1 MSDSPLLSASLL
13 AAQSAGTGKAPAPR
27 PTADAAA
34 ARRTAEEFEAV
45 FLAQML
51 EYMVAGLDTA
61 GPFGGGHGE
70 EVFRSLLT
78 QEYGRSMARAGGV
91 GFADA
96 VQREILRLQEV
107 E

>member
-1 MSDSPLLSASLL
+1 MDDAALLTASLL
-13 AAQSAGTGKAPAPR
+13 AAKAAGTGKAQTPR
-27 PTADAAA
+27 PTADTGA

-51 EYMVAGLDTA
+51 EYMVAGLDTS

-78 QEYGRSMARAGGV
+78 QEYGRSIAKAGGV
-91 GFADA
+91 GLADA

>member
-1 MSDSPLLSASLL
+1 MDDAPLLTASLL
-13 AAQSAGTGKAPAPR
+13 AAKAAGTGKAPPPR
-27 PTADAAA
+27 PTSDAGV

-51 EYMVAGLDTA
+51 EYMVAGLDTS

-78 QEYGRSMARAGGV
+78 QEYGRAIAKAGGV
-91 GFADA
+91 GLADA